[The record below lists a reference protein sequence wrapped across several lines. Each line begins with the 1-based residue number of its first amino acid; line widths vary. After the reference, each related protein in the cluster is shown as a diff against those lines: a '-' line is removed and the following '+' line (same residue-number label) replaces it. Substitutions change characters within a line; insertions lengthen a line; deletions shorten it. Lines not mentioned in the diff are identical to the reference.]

1 MKDPASTI
9 HHFLALAGISKTP
22 ENISV
27 SGVFHALQY
36 AGIRC
41 IVHCIFGTNLGSV
54 VTIS

>member
-27 SGVFHALQY
+27 SGVFYVLVY

-41 IVHCIFGTNLGSV
+41 IAHCFLGTNLGTLV
-54 VTIS
+54 KK